1 MLSELAIWRHFQKEI
16 TESELK
22 EISEADYGYDA
33 EEHFRLLKNILLS
46 GKLPDRLE
54 WEPREVLGLVSW
66 CEYWKEGSTAL
77 VLANF
82 CAVVL
87 LAASE
92 RKLSNEHLDGQIEKM
107 IIAID
112 SSKLLGNGRTENLY
126 EFFQY
131 LVPKVKLQEVEE
143 DFLYFNISLFILASF
158 IVFRYWRC
166 SPAPSPLGA
175 LVQNG
180 EAGINVGALY
190 AQNFKDPVVLSAV
203 NELESLTTGLSRK
216 VRHKIMILHK
226 LDEMTMGA
234 EYGLV
239 DESQRSVEAVVRK

>member
-1 MLSELAIWRHFQKEI
+1 MLSELTIWRRFQKEI

-92 RKLSNEHLDGQIEKM
+92 RKLSNENLDGQIEKM

-131 LVPKVKLQEVEE
+131 LVPKIKLQEVEE
-143 DFLYFNISLFILASF
+143 DFLYFNISLFILASMLKKPGNVLEELASNV
-158 IVFRYWRC
+158 IKAERAVANHCQCDLKKDVFGYTFFDQRIGIWRRYYEEFGGLLETHRDNEF
-166 SPAPSPLGA
+166 AA
-175 LVQNG
+175 LW
-180 EAGINVGALY
+180 
-190 AQNFKDPVVLSAV
+190 
-203 NELESLTTGLSRK
+203 
-216 VRHKIMILHK
+216 
-226 LDEMTMGA
+226 
-234 EYGLV
+234 
-239 DESQRSVEAVVRK
+239 